1 MSKHLV
7 VGASGTLGQTLMAE
21 LQRRGHEPLA
31 ASRNSP
37 DCPMD
42 LRECHQTGAL
52 LDRMRPTVIWNA
64 AAIVGLT
71 ACEDD
76 PGLAYQVNARGVAV
90 LAEAA
95 ARTGAR
101 LVQVST
107 DHFFVGD
114 GDASHA
120 EDAPVRLLNE
130 YARTKFAGE
139 RFALNLPGALVL
151 RTNITGFRQLP
162 AEPTFVE
169 WVLRAIEEDAPV
181 RLFTDF
187 YTSTLDAASFAR
199 AACDLVDTG
208 TAGLFNLA
216 SSEVC
221 NKKRFVQNMAARLG
235 KTLSRA
241 SDGSVSELQPTRANS
256 LGLDVSKAEA
266 KLGYG
271 LPDLNTVVDN
281 LVSEYRGLQ

>member
-1 MSKHLV
+1 
-7 VGASGTLGQTLMAE
+7 
-21 LQRRGHEPLA
+21 
-31 ASRNSP
+31 
-37 DCPMD
+37 MD